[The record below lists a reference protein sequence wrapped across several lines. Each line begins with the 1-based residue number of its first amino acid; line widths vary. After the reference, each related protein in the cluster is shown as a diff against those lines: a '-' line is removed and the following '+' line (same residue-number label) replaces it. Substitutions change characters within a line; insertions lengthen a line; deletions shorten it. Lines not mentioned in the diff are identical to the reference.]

1 MPQGNGFPK
10 PYGEI
15 YVATSRKHY
24 DLITKAAEIVGTTR
38 SGFVREFMLSP
49 MGILEKLVSR
59 VEELESEVRKLRKAL
74 SSVAP
79 VIKEIASSNNAV
91 YVLSV
96 PEDWERLFDSFIAL
110 RGVEDSLKEFVF
122 DRSFRYANPQDVDVR
137 VKVKKLGGDLRRVAD
152 LLDGLD
158 GGGGA

>member
-1 MPQGNGFPK
+1 MPQGNDSPK

-24 DLITKAAEIVGTTR
+24 ELITKAAEIVGLTR

-49 MGILEKLVSR
+49 VSILEKLVGR
-59 VEELESEVRKLRKAL
+59 VEELESEVRRLKKVL

-79 VIKEIASSNNAV
+79 LIKEVVSSGSAV

-122 DRSFRYANPQDVDVR
+122 DYSFSYVNPQDVDVR
-137 VKVKKLGGDLRRVAD
+137 VKVKKLSEDLRRAAD
-152 LLDGLD
+152 LLDRLD
-158 GGGGA
+158 GGSGA